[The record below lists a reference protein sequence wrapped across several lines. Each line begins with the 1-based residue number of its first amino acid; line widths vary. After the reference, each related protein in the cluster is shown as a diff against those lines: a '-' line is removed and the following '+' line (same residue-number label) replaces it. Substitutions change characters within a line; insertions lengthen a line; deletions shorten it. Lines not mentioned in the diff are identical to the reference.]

1 MRRYLKIAR
10 FEKGMNQRVAA
21 KRLNIPIEIYQY
33 FEDGKIMNPLPLW
46 VAVKIS
52 EVFGL
57 SIDYIESEE
66 SKRNEKENEE
76 SIR

>member
-1 MRRYLKIAR
+1 MRRYLAIAR
-10 FEKGMNQRVAA
+10 IEKGMSQRETA
-21 KRLNIPIEIYQY
+21 KKLNIPTEIYQY
-33 FEDGKIMNPLPLW
+33 FEDGKIMKPLPLW

-66 SKRNEKENEE
+66 SKK
-76 SIR
+76 

>member
-66 SKRNEKENEE
+66 SKE
-76 SIR
+76 

>member
-10 FEKGMNQRVAA
+10 FEKGMNQREAA

-66 SKRNEKENEE
+66 SKRNG
-76 SIR
+76 IH

>member
-10 FEKGMNQRVAA
+10 FEKGMGQREAA

-66 SKRNEKENEE
+66 SKNE
-76 SIR
+76 